1 MNAFLQHHLGL
12 VIVSAFTLVALL
24 VLTAVGWQMHA
35 ARLSLRPVVFV
46 GVFFAIVCVPQWL
59 VHGTAALWRKPQP
72 VLDEAAIAGS
82 GAFSRPDLVFG
93 PDVDRARLRDARPVF
108 AEALSNAEAAQL
120 WIQDSGETAV
130 AARFADDESAQA
142 GAAALWAM
150 FSPRDTSGDGMAIF
164 GTRAAGDTVGLQRV
178 GRAVF
183 AWAGPDRA
191 SVEARMRRSQAVA
204 LPADARPRWLAAFD
218 DWRVAG
224 AAVAWL
230 VVLACVWFF
239 KGAAWAAR
247 TAPAEGVA
255 PIGAAALENR
265 LAALPGLIRLGDGRW
280 ELVTR
285 HAAMWESGAY
295 RYVLELDVPRHR
307 VKVLEYLASR
317 EVQADGPQW
326 RLQRGITF
334 FRKELDIDA
343 QQPKAAV
350 QRTVL
355 EAGWAWQPLMLD
367 APPALAWLVG

>member
-1 MNAFLQHHLGL
+1 M
-12 VIVSAFTLVALL
+12 T
-24 VLTAVGWQMHA
+24 
-35 ARLSLRPVVFV
+35 
-46 GVFFAIVCVPQWL
+46 GVQTC
-59 VHGTAALWRKPQP
+59 
-72 VLDEAAIAGS
+72 
-82 GAFSRPDLVFG
+82 
-93 PDVDRARLRDARPVF
+93 
-108 AEALSNAEAAQL
+108 
-120 WIQDSGETAV
+120 
-130 AARFADDESAQA
+130 
-142 GAAALWAM
+142 
-150 FSPRDTSGDGMAIF
+150 
-164 GTRAAGDTVGLQRV
+164 
-178 GRAVF
+178 
-183 AWAGPDRA
+183 
-191 SVEARMRRSQAVA
+191 A
-204 LPADARPRWLAAFD
+204 LPI
-218 DWRVAG
+218 
-224 AAVAWL
+224 
-230 VVLACVWFF
+230 F

-255 PIGAAALENR
+255 PIGAAALESR
-265 LAALPGLIRLGDGRW
+265 LAALPGLTRLADGRW
-280 ELVTR
+280 ELVAR